1 MRATSLLRLLS
12 RLGPQHTVVAG
23 FAMDA
28 PRKALV
34 LDVRPTTRTPL
45 CGSCFRRC
53 PQGYDHRLREWRHT
67 DLGETRVYL
76 RFAIGRV
83 KCKRCGP
90 TTQLVPWADH
100 GAWHTYDFEELVAY
114 KAQGTDQTRVAK
126 DMRISWAT
134 VGKIVERVVTR
145 KLGDA
150 SGLLDGLTRIGLD
163 ELSFR
168 KGHEYV
174 TIVVDHDRSRVVW
187 VGEGKSGETVGRF
200 FEALGS
206 ERSRNL
212 ALVSMDMSKAYKS
225 AVKEHAPNAEIVF
238 DRFHVQRLAH
248 DALDEV
254 RRSIMR
260 ELKGTPEAKEI
271 KGSRFALQRSDAN
284 MTPKDKSKLASVMA
298 TNAPLFRAWMLKT
311 VLASI
316 LDETDVGSARSRLE
330 AWMAWAARS
339 QLKAFARVGR
349 SIREHLEGILA
360 YVRTGISNGRS
371 EGMNG
376 KTRVITRRAF
386 GFHSA
391 TSLIALLYLCCSG
404 LVLTPR
410 HA

>member
-12 RLGPQHTVVAG
+12 RLRPQHTIVDA
-23 FAMDA
+23 FEMDEV
-28 PRKALV
+28 RKALV
-34 LDVRPTTRTPL
+34 LDVRPTKRTPL

-53 PQGYDHRLREWRHT
+53 PTGYDHRPREWRHT

-76 RFAIGRV
+76 RFTLARV
-83 KCKRCGP
+83 KCARCGP

-100 GAWHTYDFEELVAY
+100 AAWHTYDFEELVAY

-126 DMRISWAT
+126 DMRISWST

-150 SGLLDGLTRIGLD
+150 SGLLDDLRCIGID

-168 KGHEYV
+168 KNHEYV

-187 VGEGKSGETVGRF
+187 AAEGKDSSTVGRF
-200 FEALGS
+200 FEALGK
-206 ERSRNL
+206 ERSAKL
-212 ALVSMDMSKAYKS
+212 ATVSMDMSKAYKS
-225 AVKEHAPNAEIVF
+225 AVKEHAPQAEIVF

-260 ELKGTPEAKEI
+260 EIKGTPEAKEL
-271 KGSRFALQRSDAN
+271 KGSRFALQRSDVN
-284 MTPKDKSKLASVMA
+284 LTPKDRGKLASVMA
-298 TNAPLFRAWMLKT
+298 TNEPLFRAWMLKT

-316 LDETDVGSARSRLE
+316 LDETDVASARSRLE
-330 AWMAWAARS
+330 EWMAWAGRS
-339 QLKAFARVGR
+339 QLKPFVRVGK

-371 EGMNG
+371 EGLNG

-391 TSLIALLYLCCSG
+391 TNLIALLFLCCSG